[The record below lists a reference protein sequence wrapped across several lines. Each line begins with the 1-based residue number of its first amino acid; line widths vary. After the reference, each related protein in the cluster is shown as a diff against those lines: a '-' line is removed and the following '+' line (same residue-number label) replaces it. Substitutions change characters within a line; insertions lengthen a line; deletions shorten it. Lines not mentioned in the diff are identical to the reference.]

1 MLRAAGYFEPCLRYS
16 FGRVP
21 LVHSLISFLA
31 KLKISAHHC
40 AKSSSTTPEFFC
52 TRNDLVLSEAR
63 FAAFDPPVVCEST
76 RLSALTCK
84 IGRNI
89 LWYIPQ
95 RLSDLMDIVTVEAG
109 VRKIDLDKYAE
120 PQKLIK
126 YKVVCNLL

>member
-1 MLRAAGYFEPCLRYS
+1 MQN
-16 FGRVP
+16 RVAR
-21 LVHSLISFLA
+21 HRN
-31 KLKISAHHC
+31 
-40 AKSSSTTPEFFC
+40 FFC

-63 FAAFDPPVVCEST
+63 FAAFDPPVVYEST

-120 PQKLIK
+120 QQKLIK
-126 YKVVCNLL
+126 